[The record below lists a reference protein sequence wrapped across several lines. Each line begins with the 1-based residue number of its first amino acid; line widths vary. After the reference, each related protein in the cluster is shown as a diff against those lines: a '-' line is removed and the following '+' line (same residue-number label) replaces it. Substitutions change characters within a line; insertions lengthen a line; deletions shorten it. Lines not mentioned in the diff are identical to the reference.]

1 MKITV
6 MGGNCPLEDRL
17 RTDIEDIIHEL
28 DLECKLNVIRE
39 LDEILHEEEHRILI
53 MPALLVDNTV
63 LFQGHVWPKEQIK
76 NYLQKRFQEKA
87 DPAKSPDQFSKWKEI
102 PRDAITWHPIIDNK
116 RCVGCG
122 MCVSA
127 Q

>member
-17 RTDIEDIIHEL
+17 RTDIEEIIHEL
-28 DLECKLNVIRE
+28 GLECKLDIIRQ

-63 LFQGHVWPKEQIK
+63 LFQGHVWPKDQIK
-76 NYLQKRFQEKA
+76 DFLHRKLQETSKPA
-87 DPAKSPDQFSKWKEI
+87 DNNHQFDQWKGL
-102 PRDAITWHPIIDNK
+102 PRESIDWHPIIDENK
-116 RCVGCG
+116 CVGCG
-122 MCVSA
+122 MCVT
-127 Q
+127 